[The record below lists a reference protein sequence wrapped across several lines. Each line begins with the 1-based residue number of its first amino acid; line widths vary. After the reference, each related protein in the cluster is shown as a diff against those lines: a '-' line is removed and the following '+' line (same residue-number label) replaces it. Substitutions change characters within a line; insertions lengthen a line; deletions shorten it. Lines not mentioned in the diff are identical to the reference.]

1 MNRVFTGVET
11 GRLGSGGGSLP
22 RAYFEHALREMPIS
36 TKVVILVHAA
46 PSTLIDKEY
55 LELLR
60 AFIISHGLEVIG
72 TPWKPSHDGLDY
84 QQTDCD
90 LLFMSSSSCLRLQW
104 ISLEGPP
111 PRRPSTVYS
120 CRLDR
125 RGTCR
130 LDYISV

>member
-1 MNRVFTGVET
+1 MNRVFTAVET

-22 RAYFEHALREMPIS
+22 CAYFEHALREMPIS

-90 LLFMSSSSCLRLQW
+90 LLFMSSSSCLKCFVPSGGGFSGLVSKVVRHLGGRVLPGAHADW
-104 ISLEGPP
+104 I
-111 PRRPSTVYS
+111 T
-120 CRLDR
+120 
-125 RGTCR
+125 
-130 LDYISV
+130 